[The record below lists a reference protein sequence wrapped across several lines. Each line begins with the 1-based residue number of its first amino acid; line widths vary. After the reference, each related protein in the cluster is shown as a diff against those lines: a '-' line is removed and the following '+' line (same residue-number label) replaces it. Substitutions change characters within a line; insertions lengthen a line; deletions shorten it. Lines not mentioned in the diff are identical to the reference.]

1 MRRLR
6 NSAAQPKSYD
16 ESIVV
21 GMGSRGEQERY
32 GVVPPSSLELS
43 DGDNGSRACS
53 GGAGTAKH
61 TMEWMVFK
69 KGEQQLTSCGRII
82 AVDTPA
88 VCRKGI
94 RTAAAKVLRRKY
106 CRGNPRRVKR
116 QALL

>member
-1 MRRLR
+1 MFVRKLR

-61 TMEWMVFK
+61 TMEWMAFK
-69 KGEQQLTSCGRII
+69 KGEQQLTSCGGHI
-82 AVDTPA
+82 VVGTPA
-88 VCRKGI
+88 VCR
-94 RTAAAKVLRRKY
+94 
-106 CRGNPRRVKR
+106 GNV
-116 QALL
+116 QQQLTSSGGSIAVGTLVV